1 MWPLVKPASRLK
13 VGNFSKAQN
22 DQGSRASRPSVGVCP
37 LAWGS
42 RKGSPSFLTRCR
54 HVPFPPRLRR
64 VHLHRQE
71 RVKSGTERG
80 VGVETVK
87 WQLPAGGWGQC
98 LSPSWVPD
106 SSVLP
111 LAPSSIEVRNSR
123 RRVCKAAP
131 NLFHSF
137 PRGALLLSPEGASG
151 PGDCRGIRGVGGLW
165 AAAEEEGGMTTAP
178 LGLSP

>member
-1 MWPLVKPASRLK
+1 M
-13 VGNFSKAQN
+13 
-22 DQGSRASRPSVGVCP
+22 
-37 LAWGS
+37 
-42 RKGSPSFLTRCR
+42 
-54 HVPFPPRLRR
+54 
-64 VHLHRQE
+64 
-71 RVKSGTERG
+71 
-80 VGVETVK
+80 ETVK

-106 SSVLP
+106 SSVLH

-131 NLFHSF
+131 NLFRSF

-165 AAAEEEGGMTTAP
+165 AAAEQEGG
-178 LGLSP
+178 G